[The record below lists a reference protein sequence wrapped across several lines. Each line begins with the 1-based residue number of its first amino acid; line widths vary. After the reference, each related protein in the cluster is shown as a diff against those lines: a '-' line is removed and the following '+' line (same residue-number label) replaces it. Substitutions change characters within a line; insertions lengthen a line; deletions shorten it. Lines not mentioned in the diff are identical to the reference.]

1 MTSSIGSSP
10 PTVCVLGATGV
21 GKGATLNSC
30 FGTDRFGT
38 SFGAA
43 SHTIRPQL
51 LELPWRGRG
60 PLLRGVDLCGF
71 SDSEGRDSDFLGEMV
86 RCLKEEVGQVH
97 CFLLLLNSQEA
108 RVGRHIKAASRCH
121 YRYVTAITARLLCRP
136 PPPPPPPPHT
146 FSSAYGLPSSPRT
159 CCSRCAPSLAT
170 GSCGTSFSASRAGT
184 TVAAA
189 ACSASNGTLS
199 RVDDSAGS
207 SSSGRLLR
215 ERGYAASEE
224 ALRAGVNAELRKAV
238 GHGHDCD
245 AVFLDNTQHMRDAAE
260 MHPR

>member
-38 SFGAA
+38 SFRAA

-108 RVGRHIKAASRCH
+108 RVGRHIKDMLLALRSVFGDGLLRHVLLGFTRWDYSR
-121 YRYVTAITARLLCRP
+121 R
-136 PPPPPPPPHT
+136 
-146 FSSAYGLPSSPRT
+146 
-159 CCSRCAPSLAT
+159 
-170 GSCGTSFSASRAGT
+170 
-184 TVAAA
+184 
-189 ACSASNGTLS
+189 
-199 RVDDSAGS
+199 
-207 SSSGRLLR
+207 GRLLR

>member
-21 GKGATLNSC
+21 GKGATLNAC

-108 RVGRHIKAASRCH
+108 RVGRHIKDMLLALRSVFGDGLLRHVLLGFTRWDYSR
-121 YRYVTAITARLLCRP
+121 R
-136 PPPPPPPPHT
+136 
-146 FSSAYGLPSSPRT
+146 
-159 CCSRCAPSLAT
+159 
-170 GSCGTSFSASRAGT
+170 
-184 TVAAA
+184 
-189 ACSASNGTLS
+189 
-199 RVDDSAGS
+199 
-207 SSSGRLLR
+207 GRLLR

-245 AVFLDNTQHMRDAAE
+245 AVFLDNTQHMCSPSELEEMYPCADERAAVKAAFDAALDTVLAAATASLPFSTRGIEPAIAQRDAE
-260 MHPR
+260 TR